1 MGTLYA
7 NISGKVGGLLQLD
20 NWNNILNED
29 ILKSNVNFAA
39 LFVLNFECLKDY
51 IITQPKIFYSDFA
64 IKDGELCCEE
74 TEEYKKQVRALE
86 KNIEN
91 ASLRW
96 FMNAAAITQEDY
108 DLYQELRE
116 RRNDITHELLK
127 NLNNGFYET
136 DAKLYVKLLELYQ
149 KIDKWWINEIEIP
162 ISGEVLPDK
171 YDPEQVS
178 GGQAMILSII
188 NDINFDNN
196 KERYKNLLEELRKLG
211 IA

>member
-1 MGTLYA
+1 M
-7 NISGKVGGLLQLD
+7 D

-29 ILKSNVNFAA
+29 ILKSNINFAA
-39 LFVLNFECLKDY
+39 MFVLNFECLKDY
-51 IITQPKIFYSDFA
+51 IIAQPRNFYSDVV
-64 IKDGELCCEE
+64 IKDGELCCNE
-74 TEEYKKQVRALE
+74 TEEYKKEVRSLE

-96 FMNAAAITQEDY
+96 FINAEAITEEDY

-127 NLNNGFYET
+127 NLNNGFYEA

-162 ISGEVLPDK
+162 ISGEILPDE
-171 YDPEQVS
+171 YDSEQVF

-188 NDINFDNN
+188 NDIIFDNN
-196 KERYKNLLEELRKLG
+196 KERYRSLLDELKKMG

>member
-1 MGTLYA
+1 M
-7 NISGKVGGLLQLD
+7 D

-29 ILKSNVNFAA
+29 ILKSNINFAA

-51 IITQPKIFYSDFA
+51 IITQPRDFYSDVA
-64 IKDGELCCEE
+64 IKDGKLCCEE
-74 TEEYKKQVRALE
+74 TEEYKKEVRSLE

-96 FMNAAAITQEDY
+96 FMNADAITEEDY
-108 DLYQELRE
+108 NLYQKLRE

-127 NLNNGFYET
+127 NLNNGFNET

-162 ISGEVLPDK
+162 ISGEVLPDEH
-171 YDPEQVS
+171 DPELVL

-188 NDINFDNN
+188 NDIIFDNN
-196 KERYKNLLEELRKLG
+196 KERYKDLLEELKKLG

>member
-1 MGTLYA
+1 M
-7 NISGKVGGLLQLD
+7 D

-29 ILKSNVNFAA
+29 ILKSNINFAA

-51 IITQPKIFYSDFA
+51 IITQPRDFYSDVA
-64 IKDGELCCEE
+64 IKDGKLCCEE
-74 TEEYKKQVRALE
+74 TEEYKKEVRSLE

-96 FMNAAAITQEDY
+96 FMNADAITEEDY
-108 DLYQELRE
+108 NLYQKLRE

-127 NLNNGFYET
+127 NLNNGFNET

-149 KIDKWWINEIEIP
+149 KIDKWWIKEIEIP
-162 ISGEVLPDK
+162 ISGEVLPDE

-188 NDINFDNN
+188 NDIIFDNN

>member
-1 MGTLYA
+1 MG
-7 NISGKVGGLLQLD
+7 GVGQCALGGYLRLD

-29 ILKSNVNFAA
+29 VLKFNINFAA

-51 IITQPKIFYSDFA
+51 IITQPRTFYSDVL

-74 TEEYKKQVRALE
+74 TEEYKKEVRSLE

-96 FMNAAAITQEDY
+96 FMNTDAITEEDY
-108 DLYQELRE
+108 NLYQELRE

-127 NLNNGFYET
+127 NLNNGFNET

-162 ISGEVLPDK
+162 ISGEVLSDE
-171 YDPEQVS
+171 YDSEQVL

-188 NDINFDNN
+188 NDIIFDNN
-196 KERYKNLLEELRKLG
+196 KERYKNLLDELKKLG
-211 IA
+211 IV

>member
-1 MGTLYA
+1 M
-7 NISGKVGGLLQLD
+7 D

-29 ILKSNVNFAA
+29 ILKSNINFAA

-51 IITQPKIFYSDFA
+51 IITQSRDFYSDVA
-64 IKDGELCCEE
+64 IKDGKLCCEE
-74 TEEYKKQVRALE
+74 TEEYKKEVRSLE

-96 FMNAAAITQEDY
+96 FMNADAITEEDY
-108 DLYQELRE
+108 NLYQELRE

-127 NLNNGFYET
+127 NLNNGFNET

-162 ISGEVLPDK
+162 ISGEVLPDE

-178 GGQAMILSII
+178 GGQAIILSII
-188 NDINFDNN
+188 NDIIFDNN
-196 KERYKNLLEELRKLG
+196 KERYKDLLKELKKLG

>member
-1 MGTLYA
+1 MG
-7 NISGKVGGLLQLD
+7 GVGQCALGGYLRLD
-20 NWNNILNED
+20 NWNNIWNED
-29 ILKSNVNFAA
+29 VLKFNINFAA

-51 IITQPKIFYSDFA
+51 IITQPRTFYSDVL

-74 TEEYKKQVRALE
+74 TEEYKKEVRSLE

-96 FMNAAAITQEDY
+96 FMNTDAITEEDY
-108 DLYQELRE
+108 NLYQELRE

-127 NLNNGFYET
+127 NLNNGFNET

-162 ISGEVLPDK
+162 ISGEVLPDE
-171 YDPEQVS
+171 YDSEQVL

-188 NDINFDNN
+188 NDIIFDNN
-196 KERYKNLLEELRKLG
+196 KERYKNLLDELKKLG
-211 IA
+211 IV

>member
-1 MGTLYA
+1 M
-7 NISGKVGGLLQLD
+7 D

-29 ILKSNVNFAA
+29 ILKSNINFAA
-39 LFVLNFECLKDY
+39 LFVLHFECLKDY
-51 IITQPKIFYSDFA
+51 IITQPRTFYSDVG
-64 IKDGELCCEE
+64 IKDGELYCEE
-74 TEEYKKQVRALE
+74 TEEYKKEVRSLE

-96 FMNAAAITQEDY
+96 FINADAITEEDY
-108 DLYQELRE
+108 NLYQELRE
-116 RRNDITHELLK
+116 RRNNITHELLK
-127 NLNNGFYET
+127 NLNNGFNET

-162 ISGEVLPDK
+162 ISGEVLPDE
-171 YDPEQVS
+171 YDPKQVS

-188 NDINFDNN
+188 NDIIFDNN

>member
-1 MGTLYA
+1 MG
-7 NISGKVGGLLQLD
+7 GVGQCALGGYLRLD

-29 ILKSNVNFAA
+29 VLKFNINFAA

-51 IITQPKIFYSDFA
+51 IITQPRTFYSDVL

-74 TEEYKKQVRALE
+74 TEEYKKEVRSLE

-96 FMNAAAITQEDY
+96 FMNTDAITEEDY
-108 DLYQELRE
+108 NLYQELRE

-127 NLNNGFYET
+127 NLNNGFIET

-162 ISGEVLPDK
+162 ISGEVLPDE
-171 YDPEQVS
+171 YDSEQVL

-188 NDINFDNN
+188 NDIIFDNN
-196 KERYKNLLEELRKLG
+196 KERYKNLLDELKKLG
-211 IA
+211 IV

>member
-1 MGTLYA
+1 M
-7 NISGKVGGLLQLD
+7 D
-20 NWNNILNED
+20 NWNNLLDED
-29 ILKSNVNFAA
+29 ILKANINFAA

-51 IITQPKIFYSDFA
+51 IVTQPRTFYSDVE
-64 IKDGELCCEE
+64 IKDGELYCEE
-74 TEEYKKQVRALE
+74 TEEYKKEVRSLE

-96 FMNAAAITQEDY
+96 FVNAEAITEEDY
-108 DLYQELRE
+108 NLYQELRR

-127 NLNNGFYET
+127 NLNYGFNEA

-162 ISGEVLPDK
+162 ISGELLPDE
-171 YDPEQVS
+171 YDSEQVF

-188 NDINFDNN
+188 NGIIYDNN
-196 KERYKNLLEELRKLG
+196 KERYRSLLDELKKMG

>member
-1 MGTLYA
+1 M
-7 NISGKVGGLLQLD
+7 D

-29 ILKSNVNFAA
+29 ILKSNINFAA

-51 IITQPKIFYSDFA
+51 IITQPRTFYSDVL
-64 IKDGELCCEE
+64 IKDGKLCCEE
-74 TEEYKKQVRALE
+74 TEEYKKEVRSLE

-96 FMNAAAITQEDY
+96 FINADAITEEDY

-127 NLNNGFYET
+127 NLNNGFYEV

-149 KIDKWWINEIEIP
+149 KIDKWWINEIEIS
-162 ISGEVLPDK
+162 ISREVLPDE

-188 NDINFDNN
+188 NDIVFDNN
-196 KERYKNLLEELRKLG
+196 KERYKDLFEELKKLG

>member
-1 MGTLYA
+1 M
-7 NISGKVGGLLQLD
+7 D

-29 ILKSNVNFAA
+29 VLKFNINFAA

-51 IITQPKIFYSDFA
+51 IITQPRTFYSDVL

-74 TEEYKKQVRALE
+74 TEEYKKEVRSLE

-96 FMNAAAITQEDY
+96 FMNTNAITEEDY
-108 DLYQELRE
+108 NLYQELRE

-127 NLNNGFYET
+127 NLNNGFNET

-162 ISGEVLPDK
+162 ISGEVLPDE
-171 YDPEQVS
+171 YDSEQVL

-188 NDINFDNN
+188 NDIIFDNN
-196 KERYKNLLEELRKLG
+196 KERYKNLLDELKKLG
-211 IA
+211 IV

>member
-1 MGTLYA
+1 M
-7 NISGKVGGLLQLD
+7 N

-29 ILKSNVNFAA
+29 ILKSNINFAA

-51 IITQPKIFYSDFA
+51 IITQPRDFYSDVA
-64 IKDGELCCEE
+64 IKDGKLCCEE
-74 TEEYKKQVRALE
+74 TEEYKKEVRSLE

-96 FMNAAAITQEDY
+96 FINADAITEEDY

-127 NLNNGFYET
+127 NLNNGFYEV

-162 ISGEVLPDK
+162 ISGEVLPDE

-178 GGQAMILSII
+178 SGQAMILSII
-188 NDINFDNN
+188 NDIVFDNN
-196 KERYKNLLEELRKLG
+196 KERYKDLLEELKKLG

>member
-1 MGTLYA
+1 MG
-7 NISGKVGGLLQLD
+7 GVGQCALGGYLRLD

-29 ILKSNVNFAA
+29 VLKFNINFAA

-51 IITQPKIFYSDFA
+51 IITQPRTFYSDVL

-74 TEEYKKQVRALE
+74 TEEYKKEVRSLE

-96 FMNAAAITQEDY
+96 FMNTDAITEEDY
-108 DLYQELRE
+108 NLYQELRE

-127 NLNNGFYET
+127 NLNNGFNET

-149 KIDKWWINEIEIP
+149 KIDKWWINEIEIL
-162 ISGEVLPDK
+162 ISGEVLPDE
-171 YDPEQVS
+171 YDSEQVL

-188 NDINFDNN
+188 NDIIFDNN
-196 KERYKNLLEELRKLG
+196 KERYKNLFDELKKLG
-211 IA
+211 IV

>member
-1 MGTLYA
+1 MG
-7 NISGKVGGLLQLD
+7 GVGQCALGGYLRLD

-29 ILKSNVNFAA
+29 VLKFNINFAA

-51 IITQPKIFYSDFA
+51 IITQPRTFYSDVL

-74 TEEYKKQVRALE
+74 TEEYKKEVRSLE

-96 FMNAAAITQEDY
+96 FMNTDAITEEDY
-108 DLYQELRE
+108 NLYQELRE
-116 RRNDITHELLK
+116 RRNDIAHELLK
-127 NLNNGFYET
+127 NLNNGFNET

-162 ISGEVLPDK
+162 ISGEVLPDE
-171 YDPEQVS
+171 YDSEQVL

-188 NDINFDNN
+188 NDIIFDNN
-196 KERYKNLLEELRKLG
+196 KERYKNLLDELKKLG
-211 IA
+211 IV

>member
-1 MGTLYA
+1 M
-7 NISGKVGGLLQLD
+7 D

-29 ILKSNVNFAA
+29 VLKFTVNFAA

-51 IITQPKIFYSDFA
+51 IITQPRTFYSDVL

-74 TEEYKKQVRALE
+74 TEEYKKEVRSLE

-96 FMNAAAITQEDY
+96 FMNTDAITEEDY
-108 DLYQELRE
+108 NLYQELRE

-127 NLNNGFYET
+127 NLNNGFNET

-162 ISGEVLPDK
+162 ISGEVLPDE
-171 YDPEQVS
+171 YDSEQVL

-188 NDINFDNN
+188 NDIIFDNN
-196 KERYKNLLEELRKLG
+196 KERYKNLLDELKKLG
-211 IA
+211 IV

>member
-1 MGTLYA
+1 M
-7 NISGKVGGLLQLD
+7 D

-29 ILKSNVNFAA
+29 ILKANINFAA

-51 IITQPKIFYSDFA
+51 IVTQPRTFYSDVE
-64 IKDGELCCEE
+64 IKDGELYCEE
-74 TEEYKKQVRALE
+74 TEEYKKEVRSLE

-96 FMNAAAITQEDY
+96 FVNAEAITEKDY

-116 RRNDITHELLK
+116 RRNDIIHELLK
-127 NLNNGFYET
+127 NLNNGFYEA

-149 KIDKWWINEIEIP
+149 KIDKWWIKEIEIP
-162 ISGEVLPDK
+162 ISGEILPDE
-171 YDPEQVS
+171 YDSEQVF

-188 NDINFDNN
+188 NDIIFDNN
-196 KERYKNLLEELRKLG
+196 KERYRSLLDELKKMG
-211 IA
+211 IV

>member
-1 MGTLYA
+1 M
-7 NISGKVGGLLQLD
+7 D

-29 ILKSNVNFAA
+29 ILKSNINFAA

-51 IITQPKIFYSDFA
+51 IITQPRDFYSDVA
-64 IKDGELCCEE
+64 IKDGKLCCEE
-74 TEEYKKQVRALE
+74 TEEYKKEVRSLE

-96 FMNAAAITQEDY
+96 FMNADAITEEDY
-108 DLYQELRE
+108 NLYQKLRE
-116 RRNDITHELLK
+116 SRNDITHELLK
-127 NLNNGFYET
+127 NLNNGFNET

-162 ISGEVLPDK
+162 ISGEVLPDEH
-171 YDPEQVS
+171 DPEQVL
-178 GGQAMILSII
+178 GGQAIILSII
-188 NDINFDNN
+188 NDIIFDNN
-196 KERYKNLLEELRKLG
+196 KERYKDLLEELKKLG

>member
-1 MGTLYA
+1 M
-7 NISGKVGGLLQLD
+7 
-20 NWNNILNED
+20 NED
-29 ILKSNVNFAA
+29 ILKSNINFAA

-51 IITQPKIFYSDFA
+51 IITQPRDFYSDVA
-64 IKDGELCCEE
+64 IKDGKLCCEE
-74 TEEYKKQVRALE
+74 TEEYKKEVRSLE

-96 FMNAAAITQEDY
+96 FMNADAITEEDY
-108 DLYQELRE
+108 NLYQKLRE

-127 NLNNGFYET
+127 NLNNGFNET

-149 KIDKWWINEIEIP
+149 KIDKWWIKEIEIP

-188 NDINFDNN
+188 NDIIFDNN

>member
-1 MGTLYA
+1 MG
-7 NISGKVGGLLQLD
+7 GVGQCALGGYLLLD

-29 ILKSNVNFAA
+29 VLKFNINFAA

-51 IITQPKIFYSDFA
+51 IITQLRTFYSDVL

-74 TEEYKKQVRALE
+74 TEEYKKEVRSLE

-96 FMNAAAITQEDY
+96 FMNTDAITEEDY
-108 DLYQELRE
+108 NLYQELRE

-127 NLNNGFYET
+127 NLNNGFNET

-162 ISGEVLPDK
+162 ISGEVLPDE
-171 YDPEQVS
+171 YDSEQVL

-188 NDINFDNN
+188 NDIIFDNN
-196 KERYKNLLEELRKLG
+196 KERYKNLLDELKKLG
-211 IA
+211 IV

>member
-1 MGTLYA
+1 M
-7 NISGKVGGLLQLD
+7 D

-29 ILKSNVNFAA
+29 ILKSNINFAA

-51 IITQPKIFYSDFA
+51 IITQPRDFYSDVA
-64 IKDGELCCEE
+64 IKDGKLCCEE
-74 TEEYKKQVRALE
+74 TEEYKKEVRSLE

-96 FMNAAAITQEDY
+96 FMNADAITEEDY
-108 DLYQELRE
+108 NLYQKLRE

-127 NLNNGFYET
+127 NLNNGFNET

-162 ISGEVLPDK
+162 ISGEVLPDG
-171 YDPEQVS
+171 YDPEQVL

-188 NDINFDNN
+188 NDIIFDNN
-196 KERYKNLLEELRKLG
+196 KERYKDLLEELKKLG
-211 IA
+211 IV

>member
-1 MGTLYA
+1 MG
-7 NISGKVGGLLQLD
+7 GVGQCALGGYLRLD

-29 ILKSNVNFAA
+29 VLKFNINFAA

-51 IITQPKIFYSDFA
+51 IITQPRTFYSDVL

-74 TEEYKKQVRALE
+74 TEEYKKEVRSLE

-96 FMNAAAITQEDY
+96 FMNTDAITEEDY
-108 DLYQELRE
+108 NLYQELRE

-127 NLNNGFYET
+127 NLNNGFNET

-162 ISGEVLPDK
+162 ISGEVLPDE
-171 YDPEQVS
+171 YDSEQVL
-178 GGQAMILSII
+178 GGQAIILSII
-188 NDINFDNN
+188 NDIIFDNN
-196 KERYKNLLEELRKLG
+196 KERYKNLLDELKKLG
-211 IA
+211 IV